1 MPTPATVHL
10 YGSLPKSI
18 SHPAGVPL
26 EAYIEDPLP
35 LLSVLEQVGVS
46 PDLVQLVMVNNHSVS
61 PEAIIKPGDRVALF
75 PKEYPI
81 FADWKDHRF

>member
-1 MPTPATVHL
+1 MPAPAMVHL

-26 EAYIEDPLP
+26 EAYIEAPLP
-35 LLSVLEQVGVS
+35 LLSVIEQVGVS
-46 PDLVQLVMVNNHSVS
+46 PDSVQLVMVNNHSVS
-61 PEAIIKPGDRVALF
+61 QDTIIHPGDRVALF

>member
-1 MPTPATVHL
+1 MPMPAMVYL

-18 SHPAGVPL
+18 SHTAGVPL
-26 EAYIEDPLP
+26 EANIESPLP
-35 LLSVLEQVGVS
+35 LLSVIEKVGVS

-61 PEAIIKPGDRVALF
+61 QETIINPGDRVALF

>member
-1 MPTPATVHL
+1 MSAPAMVHL

-26 EAYIEDPLP
+26 EANIETPLP
-35 LLSVLEQVGVS
+35 LLSVIEKVGV
-46 PDLVQLVMVNNHSVS
+46 PQDLVQLVMVNNHSVS
-61 PEAIIKPGDRVALF
+61 QETIIHPGDRVALF

>member
-1 MPTPATVHL
+1 MPAPAMVYL

-18 SHPAGVPL
+18 FRPAGVPL
-26 EAYIEDPLP
+26 EANLETPLP
-35 LLSVLEQVGVS
+35 LLSVIEQVGVS

-61 PEAIIKPGDRVALF
+61 RETIIHPGDRVALF